1 MEMRLW
7 EVRQLLE
14 AEVVCG
20 EELLDV
26 EIEHAGASDLMSDV
40 LAFGKPGLLLI
51 TGLSNAQSVRTAS
64 IIGAKAIVYVR
75 GKKPDREGAEL
86 ALQKGIP
93 LLCTNQLMYRTCG
106 LLFSRGLSGIEAAPV
121 PEKTAGRSEENAFV
135 QDFKIRGGDFGRA
148 GKASVQIMDLL
159 REVGIDPAVVSRA
172 SIASYEA
179 EMNVVMYARRGTFTL
194 CLTPD
199 AIHLTVHD
207 EGQGIPDI
215 DLAMKEGYST
225 ATDEMR
231 EMGFGAGMGLP
242 NIKKN
247 SDRFEIRSEVGKG
260 TELEIWI
267 DLNQGRSA

>member
-1 MEMRLW
+1 MKLRDI
-7 EVRQLLE
+7 RQMLE
-14 AEVVCG
+14 AEIING

-26 EIEHAGASDLMSDV
+26 EIERAGASDLMSDV

-75 GKKPDREGAEL
+75 GKKPDKEGTEVAVE
-86 ALQKGIP
+86 KKIP
-93 LLCTNQLMYRTCG
+93 VLSTKFLMYRTCG
-106 LLFSRGLSGIEAAPV
+106 LLFGSGLSGLEAV
-121 PEKTAGRSEENAFV
+121 TSLEKTSGKSEENAFV
-135 QDFKIRGGDFGRA
+135 QEFEIKGGDFSRA
-148 GKASVQIMDLL
+148 GKASVKIMDML
-159 REVGIDPAVVSRA
+159 REVGVDPAVVSRA

-179 EMNVVMYARRGTFTL
+179 EMNIVMYARRGTFTL
-194 CLTPD
+194 RLTPD

-215 DLAMKEGYST
+215 ELAMKEGYST

-247 SDRFEIRSEVGKG
+247 SDRFEIRSEVGQG
-260 TELEIWI
+260 TELDIWI
-267 DLNQGRSA
+267 DLSQGRSA